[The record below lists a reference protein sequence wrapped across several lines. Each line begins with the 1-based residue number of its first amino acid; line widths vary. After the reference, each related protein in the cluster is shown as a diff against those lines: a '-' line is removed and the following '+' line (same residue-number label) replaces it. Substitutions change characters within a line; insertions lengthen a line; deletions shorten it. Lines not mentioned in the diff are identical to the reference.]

1 MGGVTCRGTNS
12 IAVALKLWSII
23 GDELSRLG
31 IFVRC
36 TRCTRRFFC
45 RTAYKIAMSEQL
57 LDPTLLL
64 GELAADFTAKAD
76 LGA

>member
-1 MGGVTCRGTNS
+1 MSCPDSEFLYAVRG
-12 IAVALKLWSII
+12 AP
-23 GDELSRLG
+23 
-31 IFVRC
+31 
-36 TRCTRRFFC
+36 RRFFC
-45 RTAYKIAMSEQL
+45 RTAHKIAMSEQL

>member
-12 IAVALKLWSII
+12 IAVALKLWSIM
-23 GDELSRLG
+23 DCPDWELNLYA
-31 IFVRC
+31 VRGAP
-36 TRCTRRFFC
+36 RRFFVDNI
-45 RTAYKIAMSEQL
+45 KIAMSEQL

>member
-1 MGGVTCRGTNS
+1 MSCPDSEFLYAVRG
-12 IAVALKLWSII
+12 AP
-23 GDELSRLG
+23 
-31 IFVRC
+31 
-36 TRCTRRFFC
+36 RRFC

>member
-1 MGGVTCRGTNS
+1 MSCP
-12 IAVALKLWSII
+12 
-23 GDELSRLG
+23 E
-31 IFVRC
+31 
-36 TRCTRRFFC
+36 TRNLYEVHVFDFFC
-45 RTAYKIAMSEQL
+45 RTNKIAMSEQL